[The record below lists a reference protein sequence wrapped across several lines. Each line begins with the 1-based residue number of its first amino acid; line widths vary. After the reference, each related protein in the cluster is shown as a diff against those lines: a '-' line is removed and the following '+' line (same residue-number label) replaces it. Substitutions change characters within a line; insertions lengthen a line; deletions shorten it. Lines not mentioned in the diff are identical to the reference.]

1 MFLLVMSFVEMT
13 KFLLSQ
19 PQDPATTQKLY
30 LLSEHLSQDPLENY
44 FGKQRARGEGT
55 RIPIYNS
62 VCITLQH
69 CVCRNPW
76 LWIQLEV
83 TAAGRGGY
91 SVISNQQ

>member
-30 LLSEHLSQDPLENY
+30 LLSEHLSQDPLESR
-44 FGKQRARGEGT
+44 GLGGEGT

>member
-44 FGKQRARGEGT
+44 FGKQRAIGGKERESQFT
-55 RIPIYNS
+55 T
-62 VCITLQH
+62 VC
-69 CVCRNPW
+69 
-76 LWIQLEV
+76 
-83 TAAGRGGY
+83 A
-91 SVISNQQ
+91 